1 MTLDQSTPV
10 LVVDGRDAE
19 IRIVRALLQHLGY
32 TDVDEAANVTEA
44 LTKMRARRYALVIS
58 DWHVEPMTGCEFVRE
73 VRGAAGLA
81 RIPFILTGEPKSENV
96 VAAKKAGASSYIVKP
111 FNAEMLKAK
120 IEAAFGTRTAP
131 LPERQP
137 VATTSRQPQHGEAAA
152 VKNGEPAAAKPA
164 SADDQQKFDG
174 LFSTSI

>member
-1 MTLDQSTPV
+1 M
-10 LVVDGRDAE
+10 
-19 IRIVRALLQHLGY
+19 
-32 TDVDEAANVTEA
+32 
-44 LTKMRARRYALVIS
+44 
-58 DWHVEPMTGCEFVRE
+58 
-73 VRGAAGLA
+73 
-81 RIPFILTGEPKSENV
+81 
-96 VAAKKAGASSYIVKP
+96 AAKKAGASSYIVKP

-137 VATTSRQPQHGEAAA
+137 VATTSRPPQHGEAAA

-174 LFSTSI
+174 LFTTSI